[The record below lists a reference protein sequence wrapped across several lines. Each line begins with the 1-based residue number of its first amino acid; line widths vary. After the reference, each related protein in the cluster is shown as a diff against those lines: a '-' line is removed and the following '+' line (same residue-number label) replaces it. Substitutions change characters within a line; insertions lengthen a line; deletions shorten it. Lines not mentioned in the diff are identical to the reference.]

1 MELIFFFF
9 VFLYPLFM
17 AVYWMT
23 GAILFFNRLER
34 RRKKPPK
41 LESYPKVSILV
52 PCHNEERCI
61 RDAVQQLLNNNYPN
75 YEIITINDGS
85 TDATGEILQELS
97 RDTNKLKVV
106 TLTQNYGKA
115 MALKAGALAS
125 SAEYLMCI
133 DADALLDKNALFW
146 MVRHFLTGPRVG
158 AVTGNPRVIN
168 KRGLLAR
175 IQIGEFSAIVGM
187 VKRTQRNIG
196 RIFTVSGV
204 NACFRKAAL
213 HDVGYWSAET
223 VTEDIDISWKLQM
236 RYWDIRYEPQAL
248 TWILVPETIKALWK
262 QRLRWAQGG
271 FEAAVKF
278 NRDIFRWKNRRMWFV
293 GLEYWVSVLW
303 CYAISFT
310 ILCWVA
316 TQLLPPGT
324 MPASLAVHTLI
335 PKWTGV
341 ALAIVCLTQ
350 FSVGLLLDSLYER
363 RGLFRYIFWAIWYP
377 AVYWVLSAATTAVAV
392 PKAIF
397 KKGKTRHAVWV
408 SPGRQ
413 LLYAPMRLRA
423 QRNKQEHRNFYW
435 RIIPT
440 AVAGT
445 KKYAELVLM
454 FISWSLWVY
463 LVTPLI
469 SLMVWL
475 AGGYLFKKEMLS
487 PYSMEMFG
495 HALSYGGVILA
506 MWVFTAYWIVWNHI
520 RYSDRNRRKTESPP
534 VTVQQICDTTLLS
547 ADSVDY
553 MRKTKE
559 TFLHYDEE
567 DKPVLDKHITG
578 FTRQMKFS
586 EMKSTP
592 QTATVVAES

>member
-1 MELIFFFF
+1 
-9 VFLYPLFM
+9 M

-248 TWILVPETIKALWK
+248 TWILVPETIKALWN

-271 FEAAVKF
+271 FEAATKF
-278 NRDIFRWKNRRMWFV
+278 GKQIFQWRNRRMWNV
-293 GLEYWVSVLW
+293 AAEYWVSVLW
-303 CYAISFT
+303 CYALAFT
-310 ILCWVA
+310 VLCFGA
-316 TQLLPPGT
+316 THLLPPDVW
-324 MPASLAVHTLI
+324 PESLKVQTLV
-335 PKWTGV
+335 PGWTGV
-341 ALAIVCLTQ
+341 VLAVVCLMQ
-350 FSVGLLLDSLYER
+350 FSVGIILDSLYEK
-363 RGLFRYIFWAIWYP
+363 RGLFRYLFWAIWYP
-377 AVYWVLSAATTAVAV
+377 AIYWAITAATTIVAV
-392 PKAIF
+392 PKGLR
-397 KKGKTRHAVWV
+397 KMGKTRYAVWT
-408 SPGRQ
+408 SPVRKLQ
-413 LLYAPMRLRA
+413 YAPIRFRKSKK
-423 QRNKQEHRNFYW
+423 KQEQRLFFW
-435 RIIPT
+435 RIIPNP
-440 AVAGT
+440 
-445 KKYAELVLM
+445 KRFAELLIMV
-454 FISWSLWVY
+454 ISWTLWVY
-463 LVTPLI
+463 LITPLL
-469 SLMVWL
+469 SLVVWGTG
-475 AGGYLFKKEMLS
+475 AYLFMDRMIS
-487 PYSMEMFG
+487 PGSYETFM
-495 HALSYGGVILA
+495 HAFNYGAVIFT
-506 MWVFTAYWIVWNHI
+506 MWVSMAAWILWNKY
-520 RYSDRNRRKTESPP
+520 RYGRRNRRFAAPSAVTNLQLSEAMGICPADIEQLRNKKQVYLRFNDKDHVVVEEGIRYLEPP
-534 VTVQQICDTTLLS
+534 EKVPLKIGNVEGAFNVT
-547 ADSVDY
+547 
-553 MRKTKE
+553 
-559 TFLHYDEE
+559 
-567 DKPVLDKHITG
+567 
-578 FTRQMKFS
+578 
-586 EMKSTP
+586 
-592 QTATVVAES
+592 